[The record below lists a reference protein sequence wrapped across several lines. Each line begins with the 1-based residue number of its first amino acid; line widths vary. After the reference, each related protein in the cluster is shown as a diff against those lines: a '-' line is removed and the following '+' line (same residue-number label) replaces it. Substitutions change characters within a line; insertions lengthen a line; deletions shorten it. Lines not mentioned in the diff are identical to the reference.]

1 MAAPGEAWDGDYV
14 VGSDNDSHRTR
25 NNTSEADDHS
35 HIVDVQAHKHTTT
48 GKTDNLGE
56 GKSFSVVEAH
66 TLLMCWARV
75 A

>member
-1 MAAPGEAWDGDYV
+1 
-14 VGSDNDSHRTR
+14 
-25 NNTSEADDHS
+25 
-35 HIVDVQAHKHTTT
+35 

-66 TLLMCWARV
+66 TLLMCWSRV

>member
-1 MAAPGEAWDGDYV
+1 NY
-14 VGSDNDSHRTR
+14 
-25 NNTSEADDHS
+25 TSEADDHT
-35 HIVDVQAHKHTTT
+35 HIVDIKAHKHTTS

-66 TLLMCWARV
+66 ILLMCWSRV

>member
-1 MAAPGEAWDGDYV
+1 MRQLFNPKELGVTDDAGE
-14 VGSDNDSHRTR
+14 H
-25 NNTSEADDHS
+25 DHTKS
-35 HIVDVQAHKHTTT
+35 VPAHKHIPAA
-48 GKTDNLGE
+48 KPNLGE

>member
-1 MAAPGEAWDGDYV
+1 VAPGEDGGEIGGDISQKENV
-14 VGSDNDSHRTR
+14 TVTPASIPRSD
-25 NNTSEADDHS
+25 
-35 HIVDVQAHKHTTT
+35 VPPHKHTTS
-48 GKTDNLGE
+48 GKTANLGE

>member
-1 MAAPGEAWDGDYV
+1 HEVTVPP
-14 VGSDNDSHRTR
+14 
-25 NNTSEADDHS
+25 
-35 HIVDVQAHKHTTT
+35 HKHTTS

-66 TLLMCWARV
+66 TLLMCWSRV